1 MIKHIVLFQMK
12 KDVEPRV
19 LETELATIK
28 VRFGALLGIV
38 PTLRS
43 IEIGINCN
51 PSESYNLS
59 LEATFDDLEGLNAY
73 AVHPDHQSVVKRVK
87 AILNSRACVD
97 YEI

>member
-28 VRFGALLGIV
+28 VGFEALLGIV

-59 LEATFDDLEGLNAY
+59 LEATFDDLEGLNA
-73 AVHPDHQSVVKRVK
+73 VHPDHQSVVKRVK